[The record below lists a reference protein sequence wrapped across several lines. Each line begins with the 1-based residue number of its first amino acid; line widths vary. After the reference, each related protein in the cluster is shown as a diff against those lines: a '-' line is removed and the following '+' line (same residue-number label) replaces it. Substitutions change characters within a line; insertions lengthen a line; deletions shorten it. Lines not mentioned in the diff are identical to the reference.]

1 MDSVTKKKALATL
14 CVVNVFFYRNKIES
28 YSENGITALQTM
40 EITTIRVALIGP
52 AAVGKTTILRRI
64 GGIEFDSQYRYYPT
78 VGKQMHR
85 LDLPGVRFEITE
97 YAGQEQFRE
106 IPQEE
111 LDAIT
116 SYIVVTSAFKY
127 DSIAAEKLM
136 RRMPDNIPHCVVVN
150 KSDLLKPGNNRISC
164 SARRNENL
172 LAPFREIASHFLEN
186 NPAF

>member
-1 MDSVTKKKALATL
+1 MYHSIL
-14 CVVNVFFYRNKIES
+14 R
-28 YSENGITALQTM
+28 TM

-52 AAVGKTTILRRI
+52 AAVGKSTILSRI
-64 GGIEFDSQYRYYPT
+64 GGVEFEPRYFPT
-78 VGKQMHR
+78 VGTQMHR

-97 YAGQEQFRE
+97 YAGQEQFRG

-116 SYIVVTSAFKY
+116 SYIVVTSAFKH
-127 DSIAAEKLM
+127 DTIAAAKLT
-136 RRMPDNIPHCVVVN
+136 RRMPDNIPHCVLVN
-150 KSDLLKPGNNRISC
+150 KNDLLKLGRNNHISC